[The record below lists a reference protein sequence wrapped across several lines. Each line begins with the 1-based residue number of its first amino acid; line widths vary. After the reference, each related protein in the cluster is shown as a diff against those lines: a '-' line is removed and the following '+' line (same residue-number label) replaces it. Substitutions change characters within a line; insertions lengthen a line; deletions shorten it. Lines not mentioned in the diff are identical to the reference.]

1 MTPTLQVLLLFIAL
15 ELPQTAP
22 ALTSAE
28 KKAVLNAHNEFRS
41 KVPDAANMLKMR
53 WDRQLEK
60 IAQKYAKK
68 CVWKH
73 NPNRGRIGE
82 NLYATSGQ
90 LNPVKGVEDWYRE
103 VKDYTY
109 DTMAC
114 TPKKMCGHYT
124 QVVWATSDK
133 VGCGAHLCDKLQGL
147 NGNKLTILVC
157 NYAPPG
163 NYIGSK
169 PYKKGTHCSACPPEY
184 KCIDNLCTSKA
195 GTAASTQHI
204 GTELSQNPEA
214 QEHQKTHE
222 PIGTAPLCYNFKSTL
237 AILVISHFA

>member
-184 KCIDNLCTSKA
+184 KCIDNLCS
-195 GTAASTQHI
+195 
-204 GTELSQNPEA
+204 TELSQNPEA